1 MIFWDREATLQI
13 GEDRYSLDEL
23 NFSFEV
29 PFEDSEEL
37 MTATVEVFNLSET
50 KRNSIAD
57 DQQIIINA
65 GYKGNVGVIFIGKIS
80 NYEHKQEALDWKT
93 KILATDSM
101 EEWLSGKINKAYN
114 ESIFAEDIIR
124 DLLGELGIEIGEM
137 SLAVNKQYPRG
148 RSCVG
153 KLKDVLIQISVN
165 ECKSRLLV
173 QHGQIYINNPSDP
186 IDTGY
191 LLSPETGLLK
201 ENSDGKS
208 TEVETGN
215 TTDKTTDEKKEESY
229 SKQFISLLNYNLKAG
244 DHIKV
249 KNKNVDGEFKII
261 KGVHKGAYQGDFRT
275 TIEVKEV

>member
-137 SLAVNKQYPRG
+137 DLAVNKQYPRG